1 MSLCAT
7 HGQMNILT
15 LLFSNPYGFLNPGSY
30 ILLVPRNV
38 CFNGIGESCKQKEGG
53 IGSFMN

>member
-7 HGQMNILT
+7 HRQMNILT
-15 LLFSNPYGFLNPGSY
+15 LLSNSPYGFLNPGPY
-30 ILLVPRNV
+30 VLPVPRNV
-38 CFNGIGESCKQKEGG
+38 CFNGISESCKEDEGG